1 MTPEDIKDWLG
12 LEVTKEFFER
22 ITLLRVDADTQV
34 HANLKNNNLT
44 NASFWNA
51 GKDQLE
57 EVLELPERMI
67 KEAEEEK

>member
-12 LEVTKEFFER
+12 LEVTKEFFEH
-22 ITLLRVDADTQV
+22 ITLLRIDADAQV
-34 HANLKNNNLT
+34 HTNLKNNNLT
-44 NASFWNA
+44 NAGFWNA

-67 KEAEEEK
+67 EETEEEK